1 MTAELGA
8 VLVLV
13 YLILGIIVGEIFDVW
28 YDSTHAEATGEPTFV
43 ETIYATPR
51 KPLAFGYAK
60 LYFREVIVTP
70 EAFEHYHWGIWL
82 VANAVTAFTF
92 FPPLAFL
99 MIGLA
104 ASLILDENRR
114 GLADK
119 PFGVGKPY
127 FAASAL
133 VGIILF
139 VALFVRLAVISRP
152 LEPLVE
158 VVAFAVPFIVL
169 LVYRGGQTR

>member
-1 MTAELGA
+1 
-8 VLVLV
+8 
-13 YLILGIIVGEIFDVW
+13 
-28 YDSTHAEATGEPTFV
+28 
-43 ETIYATPR
+43 
-51 KPLAFGYAK
+51 
-60 LYFREVIVTP
+60 
-70 EAFEHYHWGIWL
+70 
-82 VANAVTAFTF
+82 
-92 FPPLAFL
+92 

-104 ASLILDENRR
+104 ASLVLDENRR

-158 VVAFAVPFIVL
+158 VVVFAVPFIVL
-169 LVYRGGQTR
+169 LVYRAAQTR